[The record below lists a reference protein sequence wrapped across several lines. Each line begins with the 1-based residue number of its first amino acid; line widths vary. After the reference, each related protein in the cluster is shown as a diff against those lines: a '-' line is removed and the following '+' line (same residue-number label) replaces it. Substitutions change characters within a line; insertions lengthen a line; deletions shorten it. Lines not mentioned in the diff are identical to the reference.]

1 MSWSL
6 AGVCCLSK
14 SPSIVLHHYFHVHRA
29 AVQRVVVAY
38 VVTAVAGAGR
48 VVVVLMVHYVVVIVQ
63 EHHLFMLVLSLVVPA
78 TVGHALIHIVA
89 LIVAIAVIGQLF
101 QLICV
106 RRSNELTI
114 HVKYLTL
121 RVHQELSFISF
132 DLNASHDDV
141 VLHVDADLLI
151 SLPRLTVGL
160 SRLTVE
166 SVVDIYLVLVERAL
180 RIVVVLVLLNAVT
193 LIVHVLLIILKAI
206 IGPLILLVTPIE
218 VIVHGLIITLVILL
232 GVFHIGRYQ
241 VVATVIVT
249 VLDHLIVHDWTRAV
263 NGHPIVNS
271 ILVSIVH

>member
-1 MSWSL
+1 MT
-6 AGVCCLSK
+6 
-14 SPSIVLHHYFHVHRA
+14 
-29 AVQRVVVAY
+29 AVSGAWRVVV
-38 VVTAVAGAGR
+38 
-48 VVVVLMVHYVVVIVQ
+48 LLVHYIVIIIQ
-63 EHHLFMLVLSLVVPA
+63 EHHLFVLILSLVVPA
-78 TVGHALIHIVA
+78 TVGHAVIHIHIHIVA
-89 LIVAIAVIGQLF
+89 LIVAITVIGQLF

-121 RVHQELSFISF
+121 RIHEELSFISF

-151 SLPRLTVGL
+151 SLPGLTVGL

-180 RIVVVLVLLNAVT
+180 RIIVVLVLLNTVT
-193 LIVHVLLIILKAI
+193 LIIQVLLIILKAI

-218 VIVHGLIITLVILL
+218 VIIHGLIITLVILL

-241 VVATVIVT
+241 IVATVIIT
-249 VLDHLIVHDWTRAV
+249 VLDHLIVHDWASAV
-263 NGHPIVNS
+263 NGHPIINP